1 MFIHIL
7 LFLLTF
13 QIHAEPPDWVSELP
27 FTKDAFWGVGSGDSP
42 EIARKKAKQDILM
55 QLNSQVKAA
64 VSLKT
69 SGDASTDAAYEK
81 LDAFFASNSLRGA
94 ELVDEYHENGRHW
107 ALMKYCDTCG
117 QMLMSS
123 AVKRYDATIKSDVQS
138 LLDVLNDKRVK
149 DAVKIKRRLNEIELE
164 EYQSNY
170 INVVPSQDRLT
181 IMLLNFLPDRAR
193 LSEGQK
199 DSLTVL
205 SSTLLEEL
213 DELPIETLKVVGH
226 ANPTGKPN
234 EKEELMRLSRNR
246 AETMAQYLISSGFT
260 VDTIDWKGGQEC
272 IGDITTQEGMSKN
285 RRVEIVITFS
295 S

>member
-1 MFIHIL
+1 
-7 LFLLTF
+7 
-13 QIHAEPPDWVSELP
+13 
-27 FTKDAFWGVGSGDSP
+27 
-42 EIARKKAKQDILM
+42 
-55 QLNSQVKAA
+55 
-64 VSLKT
+64 
-69 SGDASTDAAYEK
+69 
-81 LDAFFASNSLRGA
+81 
-94 ELVDEYHENGRHW
+94 
-107 ALMKYCDTCG
+107 
-117 QMLMSS
+117 
-123 AVKRYDATIKSDVQS
+123 